1 MNIFLPY
8 ENDIPK
14 SVQSLD
20 NLRLN
25 KQVLECETLLKAS
38 LAYLNGETPNGYFR
52 HPVAQFY
59 KDNPEFIAYY
69 GYECCKEYKYR
80 FGKEHYLEK
89 YFRDNEMWEV
99 CPDEDGF
106 IPPKYIPYYMEGPI
120 TSPNHIRTT
129 ENVSAL
135 FKAKLIRKWQNGK
148 RQPSWGNRDKPE
160 FWVKE
165 EKYGTNNI

>member
-8 ENDIPK
+8 ENDIRS
-14 SVQSLD
+14 SVQCLD

-25 KQVLECETLLKAS
+25 KQILECEVLLNAS
-38 LAYLNGETPNGYFR
+38 LAYLKDNAPNGYFK

-69 GYECCKEYKYR
+69 GYECCKEYRYR
-80 FGKEHYLEK
+80 YNKEHELEK
-89 YFRDNEMWEV
+89 IFRDNEVWEV

-135 FKAKLIRKWQNGK
+135 FQAKLNKKWLNDK
-148 RQPSWGNRDKPE
+148 RPPSWGNRCKPE
-160 FWVKE
+160 FWTFK
-165 EKYGTNNI
+165 